1 MNKRIVLV
9 LGGARS
15 GKTSWALK
23 EAERRLLQARDE
35 AFACSAGQHALYVAT
50 AQALDAEMQ
59 ERIQRHKEERGEPWH
74 TLEAPIHLTDALKSS
89 GAYPVVLVDCL
100 TMWVSNLMACEI
112 PLEQAFSELCTVLRQ
127 MSNQTIL
134 VSNEV
139 GLGIVPDN
147 PLARRFRDAAGR
159 LHQEIA
165 AIAHEVFFVA
175 AGIAMRMK

>member
-1 MNKRIVLV
+1 MLV

-23 EAERRLLQARDE
+23 EAERRLLKYRADSIVRNCQ
-35 AFACSAGQHALYVAT
+35 ALYVAT
-50 AQALDAEMQ
+50 AQPLDAEMQ
-59 ERIQRHKEERGEPWH
+59 ERIQRHKEERGELWH
-74 TLEAPIHLTDALKSS
+74 TVEEPLNLIDALHNSS
-89 GAYPVVLVDCL
+89 KYPVVLVDCL
-100 TMWVSNLMACEI
+100 TMWLSNLLSCEMSLKEIFFGLCMA
-112 PLEQAFSELCTVLRQ
+112 LRQ
-127 MSNQTIL
+127 APNHVIL

-165 AIAHEVFFVA
+165 VIADEVFFVA